1 MSILSA
7 LTEKPWEPGVIPQP
21 QSRGREQTRQS
32 GLKVLLMVVSA
43 LFFLFIVAFLMRS
56 QYPDWQPLAEQPGHP
71 LFNKNQLWLNTFY
84 LLLASA
90 FLQLAKVNRPYFPQ
104 TGLILGGLFS
114 CAFVTG
120 QVVFWQQLHQQGFI
134 VSINPAV
141 SFFYL
146 LTGLHAAHVS
156 VGILAWL
163 VAVKEAIRS
172 DANNKR
178 TKLRQYIDL
187 CALYWHFLLGLWA
200 LLFTLLVS
208 KPDTYNAIVEFCGLG
223 V

>member
-1 MSILSA
+1 
-7 LTEKPWEPGVIPQP
+7 
-21 QSRGREQTRQS
+21 
-32 GLKVLLMVVSA
+32 
-43 LFFLFIVAFLMRS
+43 
-56 QYPDWQPLAEQPGHP
+56 
-71 LFNKNQLWLNTFY
+71 
-84 LLLASA
+84 
-90 FLQLAKVNRPYFPQ
+90 
-104 TGLILGGLFS
+104 
-114 CAFVTG
+114 
-120 QVVFWQQLHQQGFI
+120 VVFWQQLHQQGFI